1 MKLYYITLLLLFCS
15 IMTYAQ
21 GEIEV
26 TGTVRDINNKP
37 IPGVTVVVKD
47 RPGLGTMTTETGKYK
62 IKTGMYSTLIF
73 SYLGFERQEVQVA
86 GKTIVS
92 ILMKESE
99 ANVLTDVVVTGTGL
113 QKKVTVTGA
122 ITTVNVKDLR
132 IPTGNITNALAGN
145 VAGVIAMQ
153 KSGEPGNNRSDFWIR
168 GISTFGANTAALVL
182 VDGFERAFNEINVED
197 IESFSILKDASA
209 TAIYGSKGANG
220 VVLITTK
227 KGHAG
232 KINING
238 KSEFGYMTRT
248 RTPEFVDGPTYA
260 ALVNEAKI
268 TRNQEPLYS
277 DVELK
282 LFKNGLDPDLY
293 PNVNWQDVML
303 RDGANT
309 YRASVNLDGGGSTV
323 RYYVSGSYFN
333 EGGMYKSD
341 QSLKDYNTNANMTR
355 SNYRANVDM
364 DITKT
369 TLLKLGVSGFLEK
382 QNFPGLSSDIWKSL
396 VGQSP
401 VSTPILYS
409 NGLVPAFGTGDRTNP
424 WVMATQTGYREYWK
438 NKNEINVT
446 LEQKLDFLTKGLQT
460 IVRFAYD
467 TNNDNNIN
475 RLKWPEQ
482 YNVERRRDRDGNLI
496 MKRIS
501 PERLMFQESNAWG
514 ERINVLETDL
524 IYNKLINERHN
535 IGALIKYNQREQRET
550 SNVGADIIKG
560 IARRNM
566 GVSGRLMYGYRD
578 RYMAEFNFG
587 YTGSENFKIGHQF
600 GFFPAVSV
608 GWNISEES
616 FLKKN
621 AKWLDL
627 FKIRYS
633 YGEVGNDNFGANRFP
648 YLSEIKER
656 SGYNFGEPISPNY
669 YAGLYYSQ
677 VASDQLTWEVAKKHN
692 LGFDMNV
699 LGNLFS
705 FRLDVFK
712 DTREKIFKRRDHLPD
727 MIGVPSRPWANVGK
741 MESRG
746 FDGQFNFNK
755 RFNQVEFTLR
765 GNVTYSKNKVLEFDE
780 EANNL
785 PYRMTQGFRYE
796 QARGLIDMG
805 LFQSYEEIRNSP
817 KQMFGEYMP
826 GDVKYKDVNGDGIIN
841 DDDVVPI
848 GASLT
853 PSMIYGF
860 GFSVLWKG
868 FDINIHLQG
877 AGSSSY
883 FINGPS
889 VYPFANG
896 AWGNVLT
903 EIGNS
908 QNRWI
913 SKEISG
919 DPATENPNAKY
930 PRLSYGGSGNNY
942 RTSTYWLRDG
952 AYLRLKNVELGY
964 TLPSRLMSSI
974 HVNKARVYV
983 MGYNLAVWDSL
994 KIWDPELG
1002 SGDGM
1007 KYPISKTITLG
1018 LTVNF

>member
-15 IMTYAQ
+15 ISIYAQ
-21 GEIEV
+21 GDIEV
-26 TGTVRDINNKP
+26 TGTVRDLNNKP

-47 RPGLGTMTTETGKYK
+47 RPGLGTMTTEAGKYK
-62 IKTGMYSTLIF
+62 IKTGMYNTLIF
-73 SYLGFERQEVQVA
+73 SYLGFEKQEVQVA
-86 GKTIVS
+86 GKTVIS
-92 ILMKESE
+92 ILLKESE
-99 ANVLTDVVVTGTGL
+99 ANVLTDVVVTGTGI

-132 IPTGNITNALAGN
+132 TPTGNITNALAGN

-153 KSGEPGNNRSDFWIR
+153 GSGEPGNNRSEFWIR

-248 RTPEFVDGPTYA
+248 RTPEFVDGPAYA
-260 ALVNEAKI
+260 ALVNEAKV
-268 TRNQEPLYS
+268 TRNQEPMYS
-277 DVELK
+277 DIELM
-282 LFKNGLDPDLY
+282 LFKNGLDTDLY

-355 SNYRANVDM
+355 SNYRANIDM

-382 QNFPGLSSDIWKSL
+382 QNFPGITSGIWNSL

-446 LEQKLDFLTKGLQT
+446 LEQKLDFITKGLQA
-460 IVRFAYD
+460 IGRFAYD

-496 MKRIS
+496 MKRIT

-524 IYNKLINERHN
+524 IYNTVINERHN
-535 IGALIKYNQREQRET
+535 IGALVKYNQREQRET
-550 SNVGADIIKG
+550 SNVGGDIIKG

-587 YTGSENFKIGHQF
+587 YTGSENFKVGHQF

-608 GWNISEES
+608 GWNISEEA

-627 FKIRYS
+627 FKVRYS

-656 SGYNFGEPISPNY
+656 AGYNFGESISPNY

-712 DTREKIFKRRDHLPD
+712 DTREKIFKRRDHLSD
-727 MIGVPSRPWANVGK
+727 MVGVPSRPWANVGK

-746 FDGQFNFNK
+746 FDGQFNVNK
-755 RFNQVEFTLR
+755 RFNKVELTLR

-796 QARGLIDMG
+796 QARGLIDLG

-848 GASLT
+848 GASRV

-889 VYPFANG
+889 VYPFAEG

-903 EIGNS
+903 DLGNPK
-908 QNRWI
+908 NRWI

-964 TLPSRLMSSI
+964 TLPSRLTSSI
-974 HVNKARVYV
+974 HINKARVYV

-1007 KYPISKTITLG
+1007 KYPISKTMTLG

>member
-26 TGTVRDINNKP
+26 TGMVTDSHNKP

-47 RPGLGTMTTETGKYK
+47 RPGLGTMTNEAGVYK
-62 IKTGMYSTLIF
+62 IKTGTYSTLIF
-73 SYLGFERQEVQVA
+73 SYLGYEKQEIQVA
-86 GKTIVS
+86 GKTRISIV
-92 ILMKESE
+92 LKESE
-99 ANVLTDVVVTGTGL
+99 ASVLTDVVVTGTGL

-132 IPTGNITNALAGN
+132 TPTGNITNALAGN

-153 KSGEPGNNRSDFWIR
+153 GSGEPGNNRSEFWIR

-232 KINING
+232 KININA
-238 KSEFGYMTRT
+238 KTEYGYLTRT
-248 RTPEFVDGPTYA
+248 RTPEFVDGPAYA

-268 TRNQEPLYS
+268 TRNQEPLYT
-277 DVELK
+277 DIELM

-309 YRASVNLDGGGSTV
+309 YRAALNLDGGGSTV
-323 RYYVSGSYFN
+323 RYFVSGSYL
-333 EGGMYKSD
+333 EEEGMYKSD
-341 QSLKDYNTNANMTR
+341 KSLKDYNTNANMSR

-369 TLLKLGVSGFLEK
+369 TLLKLGVSGYLEK
-382 QNFPGLSSDIWKSL
+382 QNFPGLTSGIWNSL

-401 VSTPILYS
+401 VSTPVLYS
-409 NGLVPAFGTGDRTNP
+409 NGLVPSYGTADRTNP
-424 WVMATQTGYREYWK
+424 WVLATQTGYREYWK

-446 LEQKLDFLTKGLQT
+446 LEQKLDFITKGLQA
-460 IVRFAYD
+460 IGRFAYD

-475 RLKWPEQ
+475 RVKWPEQ

-496 MKRIS
+496 MKRLA
-501 PERLMFQESNAWG
+501 PERLMYQESNAWG
-514 ERINVLETDL
+514 ERINMFETDL
-524 IYNKLINERHN
+524 IYNTTINERHN

-550 SNVGADIIKG
+550 SNVGTDIIKG

-566 GVSGRLMYGYRD
+566 GVSGRVMYGYRD
-578 RYMAEFNFG
+578 RYLAEFNFG

-608 GWNISEES
+608 GWNISEEA

-621 AKWLDL
+621 LKWLDL
-627 FKIRYS
+627 FKVRYS
-633 YGEVGNDNFGANRFP
+633 YGEVGNDNFGNIRFP
-648 YLSEIKER
+648 YLSDIRER
-656 SGYNFGEPISPNY
+656 PGYNFGESISPNY
-669 YAGLYYSQ
+669 YPGLYYAQ

-692 LGFDMNV
+692 LGFDLNM

-705 FRLDVFK
+705 FRIDVFK
-712 DTREKIFKRRDHLPD
+712 DTREKIFKQRQHLPD
-727 MIGVPSRPWANVGK
+727 MVGVSSDPWANVGK
-741 MESRG
+741 MESQG
-746 FDGQFNFNK
+746 FDGQFNINK
-755 RFNQVEFTLR
+755 RVNKVDFTFR

-785 PYRMTQGFRYE
+785 PYRMTQGFRYG
-796 QARGLIDMG
+796 QARGLIDLG

-848 GASLT
+848 GASRI
-853 PSMIYGF
+853 PSLIYGF
-860 GFSVLWKG
+860 GFSVMWNG
-868 FDINIHLQG
+868 FDMNVHLQG

-883 FINGPS
+883 FINGSS
-889 VYPFANG
+889 VFPFVDG
-896 AWGNVLT
+896 SWGNVLR
-903 EIGNS
+903 EIGNPK
-908 QNRWI
+908 NRWI
-913 SKEISG
+913 SQEISG

-930 PRLSYGGSGNNY
+930 PRLSYGGNGNNY
-942 RTSTYWLRDG
+942 RASSYWLRDG

-964 TLPSRLMSSI
+964 TLPSRLLSAI
-974 HVNKARVYV
+974 HMNKARVYV

-1002 SGDGM
+1002 SGSGM
-1007 KYPISKTITLG
+1007 NYPISKTITLG
-1018 LTVNF
+1018 LTMNF

>member
-15 IMTYAQ
+15 ISTYAQ
-21 GEIEV
+21 GDIEV

-73 SYLGFERQEVQVA
+73 SYLGFEKQEVQVA
-86 GKTIVS
+86 GKTNIS
-92 ILMKESE
+92 ILLKESE
-99 ANVLTDVVVTGTGL
+99 ANVLTDVVVTGTGI

-132 IPTGNITNALAGN
+132 TPTGNITNALAGN

-153 KSGEPGNNRSDFWIR
+153 GSGEPGNNRSEFWIR

-248 RTPEFVDGPTYA
+248 RTPEFVDGPAYA
-260 ALVNEAKI
+260 ALVNEAKV
-268 TRNQEPLYS
+268 TRNQEPMYS
-277 DVELK
+277 DIELM

-355 SNYRANVDM
+355 SNYRANIDM

-382 QNFPGLSSDIWKSL
+382 QNFPGLTSDIWKSL

-401 VSTPILYS
+401 ISTPILYS
-409 NGLVPAFGTGDRTNP
+409 NGLVPAYGTGDRTNP

-446 LEQKLDFLTKGLQT
+446 LEQKLDFITKGLQA
-460 IVRFAYD
+460 IGRFAYD

-524 IYNKLINERHN
+524 IYNTVINERHN

-550 SNVGADIIKG
+550 SNVGGDIIKG

-587 YTGSENFKIGHQF
+587 YTGSENFKAGHQF

-608 GWNISEES
+608 GWNISEEA
-616 FLKKN
+616 FLKNK

-627 FKIRYS
+627 FKVRYS
-633 YGEVGNDNFGANRFP
+633 YGEVGNDNFGNNRFP

-656 SGYNFGEPISPNY
+656 PGYNFGESISPNY

-699 LGNLFS
+699 LRNLFS

-712 DTREKIFKRRDHLPD
+712 DTREKIFKRREHLSD
-727 MIGVPSRPWANVGK
+727 MVGVPSRPWANVGK

-746 FDGQFNFNK
+746 FDGQFNFFKRINK
-755 RFNQVEFTLR
+755 VDFTLR

-785 PYRMTQGFRYE
+785 PYRMVQGFRYE
-796 QARGLIDMG
+796 QARGLVDLG

-848 GASLT
+848 GASRV

-860 GFSVLWKG
+860 GFSVVWKG

-889 VYPFANG
+889 VYPFAEG
-896 AWGNVLT
+896 GWGNVLT
-903 EIGNS
+903 DLGDPK
-908 QNRWI
+908 NRWI

-964 TLPSRLMSSI
+964 TLPSKLMSSI

-1007 KYPISKTITLG
+1007 RYPISKTITLG
-1018 LTVNF
+1018 LNVNF

>member
-1 MKLYYITLLLLFCS
+1 MKLYYITLLLLFCGL
-15 IMTYAQ
+15 MTYAQ

-26 TGTVRDINNKP
+26 TGMVTDVHNKP

-47 RPGLGTMTTETGKYK
+47 RPGLGTMTSEAGLYK
-62 IKTGMYSTLIF
+62 IKTGTYSTLIF
-73 SYLGFERQEVQVA
+73 SYLGYEKQEVQVA
-86 GKTIVS
+86 GKTRISIV
-92 ILMKESE
+92 LKESE
-99 ANVLTDVVVTGTGL
+99 ASVLTDVVVTGTGL

-132 IPTGNITNALAGN
+132 TPTGNITNALAGN

-153 KSGEPGNNRSDFWIR
+153 GSGEPGNNRSEFWIR

-232 KINING
+232 KININA
-238 KSEFGYMTRT
+238 KTEYGYLSRT
-248 RTPEFVDGPTYA
+248 RTPEFVDGPAYA

-268 TRNQEPLYS
+268 TRNQEPLYT
-277 DVELK
+277 DIELM

-293 PNVNWQDVML
+293 PNVDWQDVML

-309 YRASVNLDGGGSTV
+309 YRTSLNLDGGGSTV
-323 RYYVSGSYFN
+323 RYYVSGSYL
-333 EGGMYKSD
+333 EEEGMYKSD
-341 QSLKDYNTNANMTR
+341 KSLKDYNTNANMSR
-355 SNYRANVDM
+355 SNYRANIDM

-369 TLLKLGVSGFLEK
+369 TLLKLGVSGYLEK
-382 QNFPGLSSDIWKSL
+382 QNFPGLTSGIWNSL

-401 VSTPILYS
+401 VSTPVLYS
-409 NGLVPAFGTGDRTNP
+409 NGLVPSYGTADRTNP
-424 WVMATQTGYREYWK
+424 WVLATQTGYREYWK

-446 LEQKLDFLTKGLQT
+446 LEQKLDFITKGLQA
-460 IVRFAYD
+460 IGRFAYD

-475 RLKWPEQ
+475 RVKWPEQ

-496 MKRIS
+496 MKRMS

-524 IYNKLINERHN
+524 IYNTTINERHN
-535 IGALIKYNQREQRET
+535 IGALVKYYQREQRET
-550 SNVGADIIKG
+550 SNVGGDIIKG

-566 GVSGRLMYGYRD
+566 GVSGRVMYGYRD
-578 RYMAEFNFG
+578 RYLAEFNFG

-608 GWNISEES
+608 GWNISEEA

-621 AKWLDL
+621 TKWLDL
-627 FKIRYS
+627 LKVRYS
-633 YGEVGNDNFGANRFP
+633 YGEVGNDNFGNIRFP

-656 SGYNFGEPISPNY
+656 PGYNFGENISPNY
-669 YAGLYYSQ
+669 YPGLYYAQ

-692 LGFDMNV
+692 LGVDLNV

-712 DTREKIFKRRDHLPD
+712 DTREKIFKQREHLPD
-727 MIGVPSRPWANVGK
+727 MVGVPSRPWANVGK

-746 FDGQFNFNK
+746 FDGQFNVHK
-755 RFNQVEFTLR
+755 RINTVDFTLR

-785 PYRMTQGFRYE
+785 PYRMTQGFRYD
-796 QARGLIDMG
+796 QARGLIDLG

-848 GASLT
+848 GASRV

-860 GFSVLWKG
+860 GFSVMWKN
-868 FDINIHLQG
+868 FDVNIHLQG

-883 FINGPS
+883 FINGAS
-889 VYPFANG
+889 VYPFVNG
-896 AWGNVLT
+896 SWGNVLT
-903 EIGNS
+903 EIGDPK
-908 QNRWI
+908 NRWI
-913 SKEISG
+913 SQEISG

-930 PRLSYGGSGNNY
+930 PRMSYGGNGNNY

-952 AYLRLKNVELGY
+952 AYLRLKNVEVGY
-964 TLPSRLMSSI
+964 TLPSRMTSALHI
-974 HVNKARVYV
+974 NKARFYL

-1007 KYPISKTITLG
+1007 KYPISKTLTLG
-1018 LTVNF
+1018 LTLNF

>member
-15 IMTYAQ
+15 TMTYAQ

-73 SYLGFERQEVQVA
+73 SYLGFEKQEVQVA

-99 ANVLTDVVVTGTGL
+99 ANVLTDVVVTGTGI
-113 QKKVTVTGA
+113 QKKITVTGA

-132 IPTGNITNALAGN
+132 TPTGNITNALAGN

-153 KSGEPGNNRSDFWIR
+153 GSGEPGNNKSEFWIR

-238 KSEFGYMTRT
+238 KSEFGYLTRT

-260 ALVNEAKI
+260 ALANEAKI
-268 TRNQEPLYS
+268 TRNQEPLYT
-277 DVELK
+277 DIELM

-309 YRASVNLDGGGSTV
+309 YRASVTLDGGGSTA
-323 RYYVSGSYFN
+323 RYYVSGSHFN

-382 QNFPGLSSDIWKSL
+382 QNFPGLNSDIWKSL
-396 VGQSP
+396 IGQSP

-409 NGLVPAFGTGDRTNP
+409 NGLVPAFGTGERTNP
-424 WVMATQTGYREYWK
+424 WVLATQTGYREYWK

-460 IVRFAYD
+460 FVRFAYD
-467 TNNDNNIN
+467 TNNENNIN

-496 MKRIS
+496 MRRVS
-501 PERLMFQESNAWG
+501 AERLMFQQSEASG

-524 IYNKLINERHN
+524 VYNTVINERHN

-550 SNVGADIIKG
+550 SNVGEDIIRG

-566 GVSGRLMYGYRD
+566 GVSGRLVYGYRD

-587 YTGSENFKIGHQF
+587 YTGSENFKAGHQF
-600 GFFPAVSV
+600 GFFPAISA
-608 GWNISEES
+608 GWNISEEA

-621 AKWLDL
+621 VKWLDL
-627 FKIRYS
+627 FKVRYS
-633 YGEVGNDNFGANRFP
+633 YGEVGNDNFGKNRFP

-656 SGYNFGEPISPNY
+656 PGYNFGEPISPNIY
-669 YAGLYYSQ
+669 NGLYYSQ

-692 LGFDMNV
+692 LGIDMNV

-727 MIGVPSRPWANVGK
+727 MVGVPSRPWANVGK

-755 RFNQVEFTLR
+755 RVNQVEFTLR

-796 QARGLIDMG
+796 QARGLIDLG

-841 DDDVVPI
+841 DDDIVPI
-848 GASLT
+848 GASRV
-853 PSMIYGF
+853 PSVIYGF

-889 VYPFANG
+889 VYPFVNG
-896 AWGNVLT
+896 GWGNVLT

-919 DPATENPNAKY
+919 DPATENPNARY

-974 HVNKARVYV
+974 HVNRARVYV

-1007 KYPISKTITLG
+1007 RYPIAKSITLG

>member
-1 MKLYYITLLLLFCS
+1 MKLYYITLLLLFCGIGS
-15 IMTYAQ
+15 YAQ
-21 GEIEV
+21 GDIEV
-26 TGTVRDINNKP
+26 TGTVRDLNNKP

-73 SYLGFERQEVQVA
+73 SYLGFEKQEVQVA
-86 GKTIVS
+86 GKTVIS
-92 ILMKESE
+92 ILLKESE
-99 ANVLTDVVVTGTGL
+99 ANVLTDVVVTGTGI

-132 IPTGNITNALAGN
+132 TPTGNITNALAGN

-153 KSGEPGNNRSDFWIR
+153 GSGEPGNNRSEFWIR

-260 ALVNEAKI
+260 ALVNEAKT
-268 TRNQEPLYS
+268 TRNQEPMYS
-277 DVELK
+277 DIELK
-282 LFKNGLDPDLY
+282 LFKSGLDPDLY

-309 YRASVNLDGGGSTV
+309 YRAAVNLDGGGSTV

-355 SNYRANVDM
+355 SNYRANIDM

-382 QNFPGLSSDIWKSL
+382 QNFPGLTADIWKSL
-396 VGQSP
+396 IGQSP
-401 VSTPILYS
+401 ISTPILYS
-409 NGLVPAFGTGDRTNP
+409 NGLVPAYGTGDRTNP
-424 WVMATQTGYREYWK
+424 WVMATQTGYREFWK

-446 LEQKLDFLTKGLQT
+446 LEQKLDFITKGLQA
-460 IVRFAYD
+460 IGRFAYD

-496 MKRIS
+496 MKRIT

-524 IYNKLINERHN
+524 IYNTVINERHN

-550 SNVGADIIKG
+550 SNVGGDIIKG

-587 YTGSENFKIGHQF
+587 YTGSENFKAGHQF

-608 GWNISEES
+608 GWNISEEA

-627 FKIRYS
+627 FKVRYS
-633 YGEVGNDNFGANRFP
+633 YGEVGNDNFGPIRFP

-656 SGYNFGEPISPNY
+656 GGYNFGESISPNY
-669 YAGLYYSQ
+669 YAGLYYAQ

-692 LGFDMNV
+692 LGVDMNV

-712 DTREKIFKRRDHLPD
+712 DTREKIFKRRDHLSE
-727 MIGVPSRPWANVGK
+727 MVGVPSRPWANVGK

-746 FDGQFNFNK
+746 FDGQFNFFKRMNK
-755 RFNQVEFTLR
+755 VDFTLR
-765 GNVTYSKNKVLEFDE
+765 GTVTYSKNKVLEFDE

-796 QARGLIDMG
+796 QARGLIDLG

-848 GASLT
+848 GASRV

-860 GFSVLWKG
+860 GFSVVWKG
-868 FDINIHLQG
+868 FDINVHLQG

-889 VYPFANG
+889 VYPFADG

-903 EIGNS
+903 DLGDPK
-908 QNRWI
+908 NRWI

-919 DPATENPNAKY
+919 NPATENPNAKY

-964 TLPSRLMSSI
+964 TLPSKLMSSI

-1018 LTVNF
+1018 LNVNF

>member
-1 MKLYYITLLLLFCS
+1 MKLYYITLLLLFCR

-26 TGTVRDINNKP
+26 TGMVTDSHNKP

-47 RPGLGTMTTETGKYK
+47 RPGLGTMTNEAGVYK
-62 IKTGMYSTLIF
+62 IKTGTYSTLIF
-73 SYLGFERQEVQVA
+73 SYLGYEKQEIQVA
-86 GKTIVS
+86 GKTRISIV
-92 ILMKESE
+92 LKESE
-99 ANVLTDVVVTGTGL
+99 ASVLTDVVVTGTGL

-132 IPTGNITNALAGN
+132 TPTGNITNALAGN

-153 KSGEPGNNRSDFWIR
+153 GSGEPGNNRSEFWIR

-232 KINING
+232 KININA
-238 KSEFGYMTRT
+238 KTEYGYLTRT
-248 RTPEFVDGPTYA
+248 RTPEFVDGPAYA
-260 ALVNEAKI
+260 SLVNEAKI
-268 TRNQEPLYS
+268 TRNQEPLYT
-277 DVELK
+277 DIELM

-309 YRASVNLDGGGSTV
+309 YRAALNLDGGGSTV
-323 RYYVSGSYFN
+323 RYFVSGSYL
-333 EGGMYKSD
+333 EEEGMYKSD
-341 QSLKDYNTNANMTR
+341 KSLKDYNTNANMSR

-369 TLLKLGVSGFLEK
+369 TLLKLGVSGYLEK
-382 QNFPGLSSDIWKSL
+382 QNFPGLTSGIWNSL

-401 VSTPILYS
+401 VSTPVLYS
-409 NGLVPAFGTGDRTNP
+409 NGLVPSYGTADRTNP
-424 WVMATQTGYREYWK
+424 WVLATQTGYREYWK

-446 LEQKLDFLTKGLQT
+446 LEQKLDFITKGLQA
-460 IVRFAYD
+460 IGRFAYD

-475 RLKWPEQ
+475 RVKWPEQ

-496 MKRIS
+496 MKRLS
-501 PERLMFQESNAWG
+501 PERLMYQESNAWG
-514 ERINVLETDL
+514 ERINMFETDL
-524 IYNKLINERHN
+524 IYNTTINERHN

-550 SNVGADIIKG
+550 SNVGGDIIKG

-566 GVSGRLMYGYRD
+566 GVSGRVMYGYRD
-578 RYMAEFNFG
+578 RYLAEFNFG

-608 GWNISEES
+608 GWNISEEA

-621 AKWLDL
+621 LKWLDL
-627 FKIRYS
+627 FKVRYS
-633 YGEVGNDNFGANRFP
+633 YGEVGNDNFGNIRFP
-648 YLSEIKER
+648 YLSDIRER
-656 SGYNFGEPISPNY
+656 PGYNFGESISPNY
-669 YAGLYYSQ
+669 YPGLYYAQ

-692 LGFDMNV
+692 LGFDLNM

-705 FRLDVFK
+705 FRIDVFK
-712 DTREKIFKRRDHLPD
+712 DTREKIFKQRQHLPD
-727 MIGVPSRPWANVGK
+727 MVGVSSDPWANVGK
-741 MESRG
+741 MESQG
-746 FDGQFNFNK
+746 FDGQFNINK
-755 RFNQVEFTLR
+755 RVNKVDFTFR

-785 PYRMTQGFRYE
+785 PYRMTQGFRYG
-796 QARGLIDMG
+796 QARGLIDLG

-848 GASLT
+848 GASRI
-853 PSMIYGF
+853 PSLIYGF
-860 GFSVLWKG
+860 GFSVMWNG
-868 FDINIHLQG
+868 FDVNVHLQG

-883 FINGPS
+883 FINGAS
-889 VYPFANG
+889 VFPFVDG
-896 AWGNVLT
+896 SWGNVLT
-903 EIGNS
+903 EIGNPK
-908 QNRWI
+908 NRWI
-913 SKEISG
+913 SQEISG

-930 PRLSYGGSGNNY
+930 PRLSYGGNGNNY
-942 RTSTYWLRDG
+942 RASSYWLRDG

-964 TLPSRLMSSI
+964 TLPSRFLSAI
-974 HVNKARVYV
+974 HMNKTRVYV

-1002 SGDGM
+1002 SGSGM
-1007 KYPISKTITLG
+1007 NYPISKTITLG
-1018 LTVNF
+1018 LTMNF

>member
-1 MKLYYITLLLLFCS
+1 MCS
-15 IMTYAQ
+15 TSVGGSVIDQ
-21 GEIEV
+21 GDIEV
-26 TGTVRDINNKP
+26 TGTVRDLNNKP

-47 RPGLGTMTTETGKYK
+47 RPGLGTMTTEAGKYK

-73 SYLGFERQEVQVA
+73 SYLGFEKQEVQVA
-86 GKTIVS
+86 GKTVIS
-92 ILMKESE
+92 ILLKESE
-99 ANVLTDVVVTGTGL
+99 ANVLTDVVVTGTGI

-132 IPTGNITNALAGN
+132 TPTGNITNALAGN

-153 KSGEPGNNRSDFWIR
+153 GSGEPGNNRSEFWIR

-248 RTPEFVDGPTYA
+248 RTPEFVDGPAYA
-260 ALVNEAKI
+260 ALVNEAKV
-268 TRNQEPLYS
+268 TRNQEPMYS
-277 DVELK
+277 EIELM

-323 RYYVSGSYFN
+323 RYYVSGSYFD

-355 SNYRANVDM
+355 SNYRANIDM

-382 QNFPGLSSDIWKSL
+382 QNFPGLTSDIWKSL

-401 VSTPILYS
+401 ISTPILYT
-409 NGLVPAFGTGDRTNP
+409 NGLVPAYGTGDRTNP
-424 WVMATQTGYREYWK
+424 WVMATQTGYKEYWK

-446 LEQKLDFLTKGLQT
+446 LEQQLHFITKGLYA
-460 IVRFAYD
+460 IGRFAYD

-496 MKRIS
+496 MKRIT

-524 IYNKLINERHN
+524 IYNTVINERHN

-550 SNVGADIIKG
+550 SNVGGDIIKG

-587 YTGSENFKIGHQF
+587 YTGSENFKAGHQF

-608 GWNISEES
+608 GWNISEEA
-616 FLKKN
+616 FLKNN

-627 FKIRYS
+627 FKVRYS
-633 YGEVGNDNFGANRFP
+633 YGEVGNDNFGNNRFP

-656 SGYNFGEPISPNY
+656 PGYNFGESISPNY

-699 LGNLFS
+699 LRNLFS

-712 DTREKIFKRRDHLPD
+712 DTREKIFKRRDHLSA
-727 MIGVPSRPWANVGK
+727 MVGVPSRPWANVGK

-746 FDGQFNFNK
+746 FDGQFNLNK
-755 RFNQVEFTLR
+755 RFNKVEFTLR

-796 QARGLIDMG
+796 QARGLIDLG
-805 LFQSYEEIRNSP
+805 LFRSYEEIRNSP

-848 GASLT
+848 GASRV

-889 VYPFANG
+889 VYPFAEG
-896 AWGNVLT
+896 GWGNVLT
-903 EIGNS
+903 DLGNAK
-908 QNRWI
+908 NRWI

-930 PRLSYGGSGNNY
+930 PRLSYGGSANNY

-1018 LTVNF
+1018 LNVNF

>member
-15 IMTYAQ
+15 LMTYAQ

-26 TGTVRDINNKP
+26 TGMVTDVHKKP

-47 RPGLGTMTTETGKYK
+47 RAGLGTMTNEAGLYK
-62 IKTGMYSTLIF
+62 IKTGTYSTLIF
-73 SYLGFERQEVQVA
+73 SYLGYEKQEVQVA
-86 GKTIVS
+86 GKTKISIV
-92 ILMKESE
+92 LKESE
-99 ANVLTDVVVTGTGL
+99 ASVLTDVVVTGTGL

-132 IPTGNITNALAGN
+132 TPTGNITNALAGN

-153 KSGEPGNNRSDFWIR
+153 GSGEPGNNRSEFWIR
-168 GISTFGANTAALVL
+168 GISTFGANTSALVL

-232 KINING
+232 KININA
-238 KSEFGYMTRT
+238 KTEYGYLTRT
-248 RTPEFVDGPTYA
+248 RTPEFVDGPAYA

-268 TRNQEPLYS
+268 TRNQEPLYT
-277 DVELK
+277 DIELM

-293 PNVNWQDVML
+293 PNVNWQDIML

-309 YRASVNLDGGGSTV
+309 YRAALNLDGGGSTV
-323 RYYVSGSYFN
+323 RYFVSGSYL
-333 EGGMYKSD
+333 EEEGMYKSD
-341 QSLKDYNTNANMTR
+341 KSLKDYNTNANMSR

-369 TLLKLGVSGFLEK
+369 TLLKLGVSGYLEK
-382 QNFPGLSSDIWKSL
+382 QNFPGLTSGIWNSL

-401 VSTPILYS
+401 VSTPVLYS
-409 NGLVPAFGTGDRTNP
+409 NGLVPSYGTADRTNP
-424 WVMATQTGYREYWK
+424 WVLATQTGYREYWK

-446 LEQKLDFLTKGLQT
+446 LEQKLDFITKGLQA
-460 IVRFAYD
+460 IGRFAYD

-475 RLKWPEQ
+475 RIKWPEQ

-496 MKRIS
+496 MKRLA
-501 PERLMFQESNAWG
+501 PERLMYQESNAWG
-514 ERINVLETDL
+514 ERINMFETDL
-524 IYNKLINERHN
+524 IYNTVINERHN

-550 SNVGADIIKG
+550 SNVGGDIIKG

-566 GVSGRLMYGYRD
+566 GVSGRVMYGYRD
-578 RYMAEFNFG
+578 RYLAEFNFG

-608 GWNISEES
+608 GWNISEEA

-627 FKIRYS
+627 FKVRYS
-633 YGEVGNDNFGANRFP
+633 YGEVGNDNFGNIRFP
-648 YLSEIKER
+648 YLSDIKER
-656 SGYNFGEPISPNY
+656 PGYNFGESISPNY
-669 YAGLYYSQ
+669 YPGLYYAQ

-692 LGFDMNV
+692 LGVDLNV

-705 FRLDVFK
+705 FRIDVFK
-712 DTREKIFKRRDHLPD
+712 DTREKIFKQREHLPD
-727 MIGVPSRPWANVGK
+727 MVGVPSNPWANVGK
-741 MESRG
+741 MESQG
-746 FDGQFNFNK
+746 FDGQFNINK
-755 RFNQVEFTLR
+755 RINKVDFTFR

-785 PYRMTQGFRYE
+785 PYRMTQGFRYG
-796 QARGLIDMG
+796 QARGLIDLG

-848 GASLT
+848 GASRI
-853 PSMIYGF
+853 PSLIYGF
-860 GFSVLWKG
+860 GFSVMWKG
-868 FDINIHLQG
+868 FDVNVHLQG

-883 FINGPS
+883 FINGAS
-889 VYPFANG
+889 VYPFVDG
-896 AWGNVLT
+896 SWGNVLT
-903 EIGNS
+903 EVGNPL
-908 QNRWI
+908 NRWI

-930 PRLSYGGSGNNY
+930 PRLSYGGNGNNY
-942 RTSTYWLRDG
+942 RGSTYWLRDG

-964 TLPSRLMSSI
+964 TLPSRLLSAI
-974 HVNKARVYV
+974 HMNKARVYL

-1002 SGDGM
+1002 SGSGM
-1007 KYPISKTITLG
+1007 NYPISKTITLG
-1018 LTVNF
+1018 LTMNF

>member
-15 IMTYAQ
+15 ISIYAQ
-21 GEIEV
+21 GDIEV
-26 TGTVRDINNKP
+26 TGTVRDLNNKP

-47 RPGLGTMTTETGKYK
+47 RPGLGTMTTEAGKYK

-73 SYLGFERQEVQVA
+73 SYLGFEKQEVQVA
-86 GKTIVS
+86 GKTVIS
-92 ILMKESE
+92 ILLKESE
-99 ANVLTDVVVTGTGL
+99 ANVLTDVVVTGTGI

-132 IPTGNITNALAGN
+132 TPTGNITNALAGN

-153 KSGEPGNNRSDFWIR
+153 GSGEPGNNRSEFWIR

-248 RTPEFVDGPTYA
+248 RTPEFVDGPAYA
-260 ALVNEAKI
+260 ALVNEAKV
-268 TRNQEPLYS
+268 TRNQEPMYS
-277 DVELK
+277 DIELM

-355 SNYRANVDM
+355 SNYRANIDM

-382 QNFPGLSSDIWKSL
+382 QNFPGITSGIWNSL

-446 LEQKLDFLTKGLQT
+446 LEQKLDFITKGLQA
-460 IVRFAYD
+460 IGRFAYD

-496 MKRIS
+496 MKRIT

-524 IYNKLINERHN
+524 IYNTVINERHN
-535 IGALIKYNQREQRET
+535 IGALVKYNQREQRET
-550 SNVGADIIKG
+550 SNVGGDIIKG

-587 YTGSENFKIGHQF
+587 YTGSENFKVGHQF

-608 GWNISEES
+608 GWNISEEA

-627 FKIRYS
+627 FKVRYS

-656 SGYNFGEPISPNY
+656 AGYNFGESISPNY

-712 DTREKIFKRRDHLPD
+712 DTREKIFKRRDHLSD
-727 MIGVPSRPWANVGK
+727 MVGVPSRPWANVGK

-746 FDGQFNFNK
+746 FDGQFNVNK
-755 RFNQVEFTLR
+755 RFNKVELTLR

-796 QARGLIDMG
+796 QARGLIDLG

-848 GASLT
+848 GASRV

-889 VYPFANG
+889 VYPFAEG

-903 EIGNS
+903 DLGNPK
-908 QNRWI
+908 NRWI

-964 TLPSRLMSSI
+964 TLPSRLTSSI
-974 HVNKARVYV
+974 HINKARVYV

-1007 KYPISKTITLG
+1007 KYPISKTMTLG

>member
-15 IMTYAQ
+15 ISTYAQ
-21 GEIEV
+21 GDIEV

-73 SYLGFERQEVQVA
+73 SYLGFEKQEVQVA
-86 GKTIVS
+86 GKTSVS
-92 ILMKESE
+92 ILLKESE
-99 ANVLTDVVVTGTGL
+99 ANVLTDVVVTGTGI

-132 IPTGNITNALAGN
+132 TPTGNITNALAGN

-153 KSGEPGNNRSDFWIR
+153 GSGEPGNNRSEFWIR

-248 RTPEFVDGPTYA
+248 RTPEFVDGPAYA
-260 ALVNEAKI
+260 ALVNEAKV
-268 TRNQEPLYS
+268 TRNQEPMYS
-277 DVELK
+277 DIELM

-355 SNYRANVDM
+355 SNYRANIDM

-382 QNFPGLSSDIWKSL
+382 QNFPGLTSDIWKSL

-401 VSTPILYS
+401 ISTPILYS
-409 NGLVPAFGTGDRTNP
+409 NGLVPAYGTGDRTNP

-446 LEQKLDFLTKGLQT
+446 LEQKLDFITKGLQA
-460 IVRFAYD
+460 IGRFAYD

-524 IYNKLINERHN
+524 IYNTVINERHN

-550 SNVGADIIKG
+550 SNVGGDIIKG

-587 YTGSENFKIGHQF
+587 YTGSENFKAGHQF

-608 GWNISEES
+608 GWNISEEA
-616 FLKKN
+616 FLKNK

-627 FKIRYS
+627 FKVRYS
-633 YGEVGNDNFGANRFP
+633 YGEVGNDNFGNNRFP

-656 SGYNFGEPISPNY
+656 PGYNFGESISPNY

-712 DTREKIFKRRDHLPD
+712 DTREKIFKRREHLSD
-727 MIGVPSRPWANVGK
+727 MVGVPSRPWANVGK

-746 FDGQFNFNK
+746 FDGQFNFFKRINK
-755 RFNQVEFTLR
+755 VDFTLR

-785 PYRMTQGFRYE
+785 PYRMVQGFRYE
-796 QARGLIDMG
+796 QARGLVDLG

-848 GASLT
+848 GASRV

-860 GFSVLWKG
+860 GFSVVWKG

-889 VYPFANG
+889 VYPFAEG
-896 AWGNVLT
+896 GWGNVLT
-903 EIGNS
+903 DLGDPK
-908 QNRWI
+908 NRWI

-964 TLPSRLMSSI
+964 TLPSKLMSSI

-1007 KYPISKTITLG
+1007 RYPISKTITLG
-1018 LTVNF
+1018 LNVNF

>member
-1 MKLYYITLLLLFCS
+1 MKLSYITLLLLFCS
-15 IMTYAQ
+15 ICAYAQ
-21 GEIEV
+21 GDIEV
-26 TGTVRDINNKP
+26 TGTVRDLNNKP

-47 RPGLGTMTTETGKYK
+47 RPGLGTMTTEAGKYK

-73 SYLGFERQEVQVA
+73 SYLGFEKQEVQVA
-86 GKTIVS
+86 GKTVIS
-92 ILMKESE
+92 ILLKESE
-99 ANVLTDVVVTGTGL
+99 ANVLTDVVVTGTGI

-132 IPTGNITNALAGN
+132 TPTGNITNALAGN

-153 KSGEPGNNRSDFWIR
+153 GSGEPGNNRSEFWIR

-248 RTPEFVDGPTYA
+248 RTPEFVDGPAYA
-260 ALVNEAKI
+260 ALVNEAKV
-268 TRNQEPLYS
+268 TRNQEPMYS
-277 DVELK
+277 EIELM

-323 RYYVSGSYFN
+323 RYYVSGSYFD

-355 SNYRANVDM
+355 SNYRANIDM

-382 QNFPGLSSDIWKSL
+382 QNFPGLTSDIWKSL

-401 VSTPILYS
+401 ISTPILYT
-409 NGLVPAFGTGDRTNP
+409 NGLVPAYGTGDRTNP
-424 WVMATQTGYREYWK
+424 WVMATQTGYKEYWK

-446 LEQKLDFLTKGLQT
+446 LEQQLHFITKGLYA
-460 IVRFAYD
+460 IGRFAYD

-496 MKRIS
+496 MKRIT

-524 IYNKLINERHN
+524 IYNTVINERHN

-550 SNVGADIIKG
+550 SNVGGDIIKG

-587 YTGSENFKIGHQF
+587 YTGSENFKAGHQF

-608 GWNISEES
+608 GWNISEEA
-616 FLKKN
+616 FLKNN

-627 FKIRYS
+627 FKVRYS
-633 YGEVGNDNFGANRFP
+633 YGEVGNDNFGNNRFP

-656 SGYNFGEPISPNY
+656 PGYNFGESISPNY

-699 LGNLFS
+699 LRNLFS

-712 DTREKIFKRRDHLPD
+712 DTREKIFKRRDHLSA
-727 MIGVPSRPWANVGK
+727 MVGVPSRPWANVGK

-746 FDGQFNFNK
+746 FDGQFNLNK
-755 RFNQVEFTLR
+755 RFNKVEFTLR

-796 QARGLIDMG
+796 QARGLIDLG
-805 LFQSYEEIRNSP
+805 LFRSYEEIRNSP

-848 GASLT
+848 GASRV

-889 VYPFANG
+889 VYPFAEG
-896 AWGNVLT
+896 GWGNVLT
-903 EIGNS
+903 DLGNAK
-908 QNRWI
+908 NRWI

-930 PRLSYGGSGNNY
+930 PRLSYGGSANNY

-1018 LTVNF
+1018 LNVNF

>member
-1 MKLYYITLLLLFCS
+1 MKLYYITLLLLFCGL
-15 IMTYAQ
+15 MTYAQ

-26 TGTVRDINNKP
+26 TGMVTDVHKKP

-47 RPGLGTMTTETGKYK
+47 RAGLGTMTNEAGLYK
-62 IKTGMYSTLIF
+62 IKTGTYSTLIF
-73 SYLGFERQEVQVA
+73 SYLGYEKQEVQVA
-86 GKTIVS
+86 GKTKISIV
-92 ILMKESE
+92 LKESE
-99 ANVLTDVVVTGTGL
+99 ASVLTDVVVTGTGL

-132 IPTGNITNALAGN
+132 TPTGNITNALAGN

-153 KSGEPGNNRSDFWIR
+153 GSGEPGNNRSEFWIR
-168 GISTFGANTAALVL
+168 GISTFGANTSALVL

-232 KINING
+232 KININA
-238 KSEFGYMTRT
+238 KTEYGYLTRT
-248 RTPEFVDGPTYA
+248 RTPEFVDGPAYA

-268 TRNQEPLYS
+268 TRNQEPLYT
-277 DVELK
+277 DIELM

-309 YRASVNLDGGGSTV
+309 YRAALNLDGGGSTV
-323 RYYVSGSYFN
+323 RYFVSGSYL
-333 EGGMYKSD
+333 EEEGMYKSD
-341 QSLKDYNTNANMTR
+341 QSLKDYNTNANMSR

-369 TLLKLGVSGFLEK
+369 TLLKLGVSGYLEK
-382 QNFPGLSSDIWKSL
+382 QNFPGLTSGIWNSL

-401 VSTPILYS
+401 VSTPVMYS
-409 NGLVPAFGTGDRTNP
+409 NGLVPSYGTADRTNP

-446 LEQKLDFLTKGLQT
+446 LEQKLDFITKGLQA
-460 IVRFAYD
+460 IGRFAYD

-475 RLKWPEQ
+475 RIKWPEQ
-482 YNVERRRDRDGNLI
+482 YSVERRRDRDGHLI
-496 MKRIS
+496 MKRLA
-501 PERLMFQESNAWG
+501 PERLMYQESNAWG
-514 ERINVLETDL
+514 ERINMFETDL
-524 IYNKLINERHN
+524 IYNTVINERHN

-550 SNVGADIIKG
+550 SNVGGDIIKG

-566 GVSGRLMYGYRD
+566 GVSGRVMYGYRD
-578 RYMAEFNFG
+578 RYLAEFNFG

-608 GWNISEES
+608 GWNISEEA

-627 FKIRYS
+627 FKVRYS
-633 YGEVGNDNFGANRFP
+633 YGEVGNDNFGNIRFP
-648 YLSEIKER
+648 YLSDIRER
-656 SGYNFGEPISPNY
+656 PGYNFGESISPNY
-669 YAGLYYSQ
+669 YPGLYYAQ

-692 LGFDMNV
+692 LGFDLNV

-705 FRLDVFK
+705 FRIDVFK
-712 DTREKIFKRRDHLPD
+712 DTREKIFKQRQHLPD
-727 MIGVPSRPWANVGK
+727 MVGVSSDPWANVGK
-741 MESRG
+741 MESQG
-746 FDGQFNFNK
+746 FDGQFNINK
-755 RFNQVEFTLR
+755 RVNKVDFTFR

-785 PYRMTQGFRYE
+785 PYRMTQGFRYG
-796 QARGLIDMG
+796 QARGLIDLG

-817 KQMFGEYMP
+817 KQLFGEYMP

-848 GASLT
+848 GASRI
-853 PSMIYGF
+853 PSLIYGF
-860 GFSVLWKG
+860 GFSVMWKG
-868 FDINIHLQG
+868 FDVNVHLQG

-883 FINGPS
+883 FINGAS
-889 VYPFANG
+889 VFPFVDG
-896 AWGNVLT
+896 SWGNVLT
-903 EIGNS
+903 EIGNPK
-908 QNRWI
+908 NRWI
-913 SKEISG
+913 SQEISG

-930 PRLSYGGSGNNY
+930 PRLSYGGNGNNY
-942 RTSTYWLRDG
+942 RASTYWLRDG

-964 TLPSRLMSSI
+964 TLPSRLLSAI
-974 HVNKARVYV
+974 HMNKARVYV

-1002 SGDGM
+1002 SGSGM
-1007 KYPISKTITLG
+1007 NYPISKTITLG
-1018 LTVNF
+1018 LTMNF

>member
-15 IMTYAQ
+15 ISTYAQ
-21 GEIEV
+21 GDIEV
-26 TGTVRDINNKP
+26 TGTVRDLNNKP

-73 SYLGFERQEVQVA
+73 SYLGFEKQEVQVA
-86 GKTIVS
+86 GKTTIS
-92 ILMKESE
+92 ILLKESE
-99 ANVLTDVVVTGTGL
+99 ANVLTDVVVTGTGI

-132 IPTGNITNALAGN
+132 TPTGNITNALAGN

-153 KSGEPGNNRSDFWIR
+153 GSGEPGSNRSEFWIR

-260 ALVNEAKI
+260 ALVNEAKT
-268 TRNQEPLYS
+268 TRNQEPMYS
-277 DVELK
+277 DIELM
-282 LFKNGLDPDLY
+282 LFKSGLDPDLY

-355 SNYRANVDM
+355 SNYRANIDM

-382 QNFPGLSSDIWKSL
+382 QNFPGLTADIWRSL

-401 VSTPILYS
+401 ISTPILYS
-409 NGLVPAFGTGDRTNP
+409 NGLVPAYGTGDRTNP
-424 WVMATQTGYREYWK
+424 WVMATQTGYREFWR

-446 LEQKLDFLTKGLQT
+446 LEQKLDFITKGLQA
-460 IVRFAYD
+460 IGRFAYD

-496 MKRIS
+496 MKRIT

-524 IYNKLINERHN
+524 IYNTVINERHN

-550 SNVGADIIKG
+550 SNVGGDIIKG

-587 YTGSENFKIGHQF
+587 YTGSENFKAGHQF

-608 GWNISEES
+608 GWNISEEA
-616 FLKKN
+616 FLKNK

-627 FKIRYS
+627 FKVRYS
-633 YGEVGNDNFGANRFP
+633 YGEVGNDNFGNNRFP

-656 SGYNFGEPISPNY
+656 PGYNFGESISPNY

-712 DTREKIFKRRDHLPD
+712 DTREKIFKRRDHLSA
-727 MIGVPSRPWANVGK
+727 MVGVPSRPWANVGK

-746 FDGQFNFNK
+746 FDGQFNFFKRINK
-755 RFNQVEFTLR
+755 VDFTLR

-785 PYRMTQGFRYE
+785 PYRMVQGFRYE
-796 QARGLIDMG
+796 QARGLVDLG

-848 GASLT
+848 GASRV

-860 GFSVLWKG
+860 GFSVVWKG
-868 FDINIHLQG
+868 FDVNIHLQG

-889 VYPFANG
+889 VYPFAEG
-896 AWGNVLT
+896 GWGNVLT
-903 EIGNS
+903 DLGNPK
-908 QNRWI
+908 NRWI

-964 TLPSRLMSSI
+964 TLPSKLMSSI

-1007 KYPISKTITLG
+1007 RYPISKTITLG
-1018 LTVNF
+1018 LNVNF

>member
-15 IMTYAQ
+15 ISIYAQ
-21 GEIEV
+21 GDIEV
-26 TGTVRDINNKP
+26 TGTVRDLNNKP

-47 RPGLGTMTTETGKYK
+47 RPGLGTMTTEAGKYK

-73 SYLGFERQEVQVA
+73 SYLGFEKQEVQVA
-86 GKTIVS
+86 GKTVIS
-92 ILMKESE
+92 ILLKESE
-99 ANVLTDVVVTGTGL
+99 ANVLTDVVVTGTGI

-132 IPTGNITNALAGN
+132 TPTGNITNALAGN

-153 KSGEPGNNRSDFWIR
+153 GSGEPGNNRSEFWIR

-248 RTPEFVDGPTYA
+248 RTPEFVDGPAYA
-260 ALVNEAKI
+260 ALVNEAKV
-268 TRNQEPLYS
+268 TRNQEPMYS
-277 DVELK
+277 DIELM

-355 SNYRANVDM
+355 SNYRANIDM

-382 QNFPGLSSDIWKSL
+382 QNFPGITSGIWNSL

-446 LEQKLDFLTKGLQT
+446 LEQKLDFITKGLQA
-460 IVRFAYD
+460 IGRFAYD

-496 MKRIS
+496 MKRIT

-524 IYNKLINERHN
+524 IYNTVINERHN
-535 IGALIKYNQREQRET
+535 IGALVKYNQREQRET
-550 SNVGADIIKG
+550 SNVGGDIIKG

-587 YTGSENFKIGHQF
+587 YTGSENFKVGHQF

-608 GWNISEES
+608 GWNISEEA

-627 FKIRYS
+627 FKVRYS

-656 SGYNFGEPISPNY
+656 AGYNFGESISPNY

-677 VASDQLTWEVAKKHN
+677 VASDQLTWEVAKKRN

-712 DTREKIFKRRDHLPD
+712 DTREKIFKRRDHLSD
-727 MIGVPSRPWANVGK
+727 MVGVPSRPWANVGK

-746 FDGQFNFNK
+746 FDGQFNVNK
-755 RFNQVEFTLR
+755 RFNKVELTLR

-796 QARGLIDMG
+796 QARGLIDLG

-848 GASLT
+848 GASRV

-889 VYPFANG
+889 VYPFAEG

-903 EIGNS
+903 DLGNPK
-908 QNRWI
+908 NRWI

-964 TLPSRLMSSI
+964 TLPSRLTSSI
-974 HVNKARVYV
+974 HINKARVYV

-1007 KYPISKTITLG
+1007 KYPISKTMTLG

>member
-1 MKLYYITLLLLFCS
+1 MKLYYITLLLLFFS
-15 IMTYAQ
+15 LSLYAQ

-26 TGTVRDINNKP
+26 TGTVKDVNNMP
-37 IPGVTVVVKD
+37 IPGATVVVKD
-47 RPGLGTMTTETGKYK
+47 RPGLGTITTETGRYK
-62 IKTGMYSTLIF
+62 IKTGTYSILIF
-73 SYLGFERQEVQVA
+73 SFIGYDKQEVQVA
-86 GKTIVS
+86 GKTNIS
-92 ILMKESE
+92 IILKESQ

-113 QKKVTVTGA
+113 QKKVTVTGS

-132 IPTGNITNALAGN
+132 TPTGNITNSLAGN
-145 VAGVIAMQ
+145 VAGVIARQ
-153 KSGEPGNNRSDFWIR
+153 GSGEPGNNRSEFWIR

-238 KSEFGYMTRT
+238 KSEYGYLTRT

-260 ALVNEAKI
+260 ALVNEAQI
-268 TRNQEPLYS
+268 SRNLEPLYS
-277 DVELK
+277 EAELR
-282 LFKNGLDPDLY
+282 LIGNGLDPDYY

-309 YRASVNLDGGGSTV
+309 YRASLNLDGGGSTV
-323 RYYVSGSYFN
+323 RYFVSGSFF
-333 EGGMYKSD
+333 EEQGMYKSD
-341 QSLKDYNTNANMTR
+341 NSLKDYNTNANMSR

-382 QNFPGLSSDIWKSL
+382 QNFPGLTSGIWRSL

-401 VSTPILYS
+401 VSIPLMYS
-409 NGLVPAFGTGDRTNP
+409 NGLIPAHGGGDQTNP

-446 LEQKLDFLTKGLQT
+446 LEQNLDFVTKGLRA
-460 IVRFAYD
+460 IARFAYD

-475 RLKWPEQ
+475 RTKWPEQ
-482 YNVERRRDRDGNLI
+482 YNIEDKRDRNGHLI
-496 MKRIS
+496 MKRIA
-501 PERLMFQESNAWG
+501 PATLMYQESSAWG

-524 IYNKLINERHN
+524 IYNTVIKEKHN

-550 SNVGADIIKG
+550 SNVGGDIIKG

-566 GVSGRLMYGYRD
+566 GVSGRVMYGYRE
-578 RYMAEFNFG
+578 RYLAEFNFG

-608 GWNISEES
+608 GWNVSEEA
-616 FLKKN
+616 FLKKKT
-621 AKWLDL
+621 KWLDL
-627 FKIRYS
+627 LKIRYS
-633 YGEVGNDNFGANRFP
+633 YGEVGNDNFGGNRFP
-648 YLSEIKER
+648 YLSDIKER
-656 SGYNFGEPISPNY
+656 PGYNFGESISPNY
-669 YAGLYYSQ
+669 YPGLYFSQ

-692 LGFDMNV
+692 LGFDANV

-705 FRLDVFK
+705 FRVDIFK
-712 DTREKIFKRRDHLPD
+712 DTREKIFKQRLHLAD
-727 MIGVPSRPWANVGK
+727 MVGVPSNPWANVGK
-741 MESRG
+741 MQSKG
-746 FDGQFNFNK
+746 FDGQFNYSK
-755 RFNQVEFTLR
+755 RFNQVEFTMR

-785 PYRMTQGFRYE
+785 PYRMTKGFSYE
-796 QARGLIDMG
+796 QARGLIDLG

-817 KQMFGEYMP
+817 KQMFGDYMP
-826 GDVKYKDVNGDGIIN
+826 GDVKYKDVNGDGRIDG
-841 DDDVVPI
+841 DDEVAI
-848 GASLT
+848 GASRV
-853 PSMIYGF
+853 PNMIYGF

-868 FDINIHLQG
+868 FDVNVHLQG

-883 FINGPS
+883 FINGAS
-889 VYPFANG
+889 VYPFVDG
-896 AWGNVLT
+896 SWGNILT
-903 EIGNS
+903 DVSDPE
-908 QNRWI
+908 NRWI

-919 DPATENPNAKY
+919 NPATENPNAKY

-942 RTSTYWLRDG
+942 RASTYWLRDG

-964 TLPSRLMSSI
+964 TLPSKLMSSI
-974 HVNKARVYV
+974 HVNKARVYL

-994 KIWDPELG
+994 KLWDPELA

-1007 KYPISKTITLG
+1007 NYPISKTITLG

>member
-1 MKLYYITLLLLFCS
+1 MKLYYITLLLLFCGL
-15 IMTYAQ
+15 MTYAQ

-26 TGTVRDINNKP
+26 TGMVTDVHNKP

-47 RPGLGTMTTETGKYK
+47 RPGLGTMTSESGLYK
-62 IKTGMYSTLIF
+62 IKTGTYSTLIF
-73 SYLGFERQEVQVA
+73 SYLGYEKQEIQVA
-86 GKTIVS
+86 GKTRISVV
-92 ILMKESE
+92 LKESE
-99 ANVLTDVVVTGTGL
+99 ASVLTDVVVTGTGL

-132 IPTGNITNALAGN
+132 TPTGNITNALAGN

-153 KSGEPGNNRSDFWIR
+153 GSGEPGNNRSEFWIR

-232 KINING
+232 KININA
-238 KSEFGYMTRT
+238 KTEYGYLSRT
-248 RTPEFVDGPTYA
+248 RTPEFVDGPAYA

-268 TRNQEPLYS
+268 TRNQEPLYT
-277 DVELK
+277 DIELM

-293 PNVNWQDVML
+293 PNVDWQDVML

-309 YRASVNLDGGGSTV
+309 YRTSLNLDGGGSTV
-323 RYYVSGSYFN
+323 RYYVSGSYL
-333 EGGMYKSD
+333 EEEGMYKSD
-341 QSLKDYNTNANMTR
+341 KSLKDYNTNANMSR
-355 SNYRANVDM
+355 SNYRANIDM

-369 TLLKLGVSGFLEK
+369 TLLKLGVSGYLEK
-382 QNFPGLSSDIWKSL
+382 QNFPGLTSGIWNSL

-401 VSTPILYS
+401 VSTPVLYS
-409 NGLVPAFGTGDRTNP
+409 NGLVPSYGTADRTNP
-424 WVMATQTGYREYWK
+424 WVLATQTGYREYWK

-446 LEQKLDFLTKGLQT
+446 LEQKLDFITKGLQA
-460 IVRFAYD
+460 IGRFAYD

-475 RLKWPEQ
+475 RVKWPEQ

-496 MKRIS
+496 MKRMS
-501 PERLMFQESNAWG
+501 PERLMYQESNAWG

-524 IYNKLINERHN
+524 IYNTTINERHN
-535 IGALIKYNQREQRET
+535 IGALVKYYQREQRET
-550 SNVGADIIKG
+550 SNVGGDIIKG

-566 GVSGRLMYGYRD
+566 GVSGRVMYGYRD
-578 RYMAEFNFG
+578 RYLAEFNFG

-608 GWNISEES
+608 GWNISEEA

-621 AKWLDL
+621 TKWLDL
-627 FKIRYS
+627 LKVRYS
-633 YGEVGNDNFGANRFP
+633 YGEVGNDNFGNIRFP

-656 SGYNFGEPISPNY
+656 PGYNFGENISPNY
-669 YAGLYYSQ
+669 YPGLYYAQ

-692 LGFDMNV
+692 LGVDLNV

-712 DTREKIFKRRDHLPD
+712 DTREKIFKQREHLPA
-727 MIGVPSRPWANVGK
+727 MVGVPSRPWANVGK

-746 FDGQFNFNK
+746 FDGQFNINK
-755 RFNQVEFTLR
+755 RINTIDFTLR

-785 PYRMTQGFRYE
+785 PYRMTQGFRYD
-796 QARGLIDMG
+796 QARGLIDLG

-848 GASLT
+848 GASRV

-860 GFSVLWKG
+860 GFSVVWKN
-868 FDINIHLQG
+868 FDVNIHLQG

-883 FINGPS
+883 FINGAS
-889 VYPFANG
+889 VYPFVNG
-896 AWGNVLT
+896 SWGNVLT
-903 EIGNS
+903 EIGDPK
-908 QNRWI
+908 NRWI
-913 SKEISG
+913 SQEISG

-930 PRLSYGGSGNNY
+930 PRMSYGGNGNNY

-952 AYLRLKNVELGY
+952 AYLRLKNVEVGY
-964 TLPSRLMSSI
+964 TLPSRMTSALHI
-974 HVNKARVYV
+974 NKARFYL

-1007 KYPISKTITLG
+1007 KYPISKTLTLG
-1018 LTVNF
+1018 LTLNF

>member
-15 IMTYAQ
+15 ISIYAQ
-21 GEIEV
+21 GDIEV
-26 TGTVRDINNKP
+26 TGTVRDLNNKP

-73 SYLGFERQEVQVA
+73 SYLGFEKQEVQVA
-86 GKTIVS
+86 GKTSIS
-92 ILMKESE
+92 ILLKESE
-99 ANVLTDVVVTGTGL
+99 ANVLTDVVVTGTGI

-132 IPTGNITNALAGN
+132 TPTGNITNALAGN

-153 KSGEPGNNRSDFWIR
+153 GSGEPGNNRSEFWIR

-260 ALVNEAKI
+260 ALVNEAKV
-268 TRNQEPLYS
+268 TRNQEPMYS
-277 DVELK
+277 DIELM

-355 SNYRANVDM
+355 SNYRANIDM

-382 QNFPGLSSDIWKSL
+382 QNFPGLTSDIWRSL

-401 VSTPILYS
+401 ISTPILYS
-409 NGLVPAFGTGDRTNP
+409 NGLVPAYGTGDRTNP

-446 LEQKLDFLTKGLQT
+446 LEQKLDFITKGLQA
-460 IVRFAYD
+460 IGRFAYD

-496 MKRIS
+496 MKRIT

-524 IYNKLINERHN
+524 IYNTVINGRHN

-550 SNVGADIIKG
+550 SNVGGDIIKG

-587 YTGSENFKIGHQF
+587 YTGSENFKAGHQF

-608 GWNISEES
+608 GWNISEEA
-616 FLKKN
+616 FLKNK

-627 FKIRYS
+627 FKVRYS
-633 YGEVGNDNFGANRFP
+633 YGEVGNDNFGNNRFP

-656 SGYNFGEPISPNY
+656 PGYNFGESISPNY

-712 DTREKIFKRRDHLPD
+712 DTREKIFKRRDHLSA
-727 MIGVPSRPWANVGK
+727 MVGVPSRPWANVGK

-746 FDGQFNFNK
+746 FDGQFNFFKRINK
-755 RFNQVEFTLR
+755 VDFTLR

-796 QARGLIDMG
+796 QARGLVDLG

-848 GASLT
+848 GASRV

-860 GFSVLWKG
+860 GFSVVWKG
-868 FDINIHLQG
+868 FDVNIHLQG

-889 VYPFANG
+889 VYPFAEG
-896 AWGNVLT
+896 GWGNVLT
-903 EIGNS
+903 DLGNPK
-908 QNRWI
+908 NRWI

-964 TLPSRLMSSI
+964 TLPSKLMSSI

-1007 KYPISKTITLG
+1007 RYPISKTITLG
-1018 LTVNF
+1018 LNVNF

>member
-1 MKLYYITLLLLFCS
+1 MKLYYITLLLLFCGINS
-15 IMTYAQ
+15 YAQ
-21 GEIEV
+21 GDIEV
-26 TGTVRDINNKP
+26 TGTVRDMQNKP

-47 RPGLGTMTTETGKYK
+47 RPGLGTMTTEAGKYK

-73 SYLGFERQEVQVA
+73 SYLGFEKQEIQVA
-86 GKTIVS
+86 GKTVIS
-92 ILMKESE
+92 ILLKESE
-99 ANVLTDVVVTGTGL
+99 ANVLTDVVVTGTGI

-132 IPTGNITNALAGN
+132 TPTGNITNALAGN

-153 KSGEPGNNRSDFWIR
+153 GSGEPGNNRSEFWIR

-238 KSEFGYMTRT
+238 KSEFGYLTRT
-248 RTPEFVDGPTYA
+248 RTPEYVDGPAYA

-268 TRNQEPLYS
+268 TRNQEPLYT
-277 DVELK
+277 DIELM
-282 LFKNGLDPDLY
+282 LFKNRLDPDLY

-323 RYYVSGSYFN
+323 RYYVSGSYFD

-341 QSLKDYNTNANMTR
+341 QSLKDYNTNANMSR

-382 QNFPGLSSDIWKSL
+382 QNFPGITSGIWNSL

-401 VSTPILYS
+401 VSTPVLYS

-424 WVMATQTGYREYWK
+424 WVLATQTGYREYWK

-446 LEQKLDFLTKGLQT
+446 LEQKLDFITKGLQA
-460 IVRFAYD
+460 IGRFAYD

-475 RLKWPEQ
+475 RVKWPEQ

-496 MKRIS
+496 MKRIT

-524 IYNKLINERHN
+524 IYNTVINERHN

-550 SNVGADIIKG
+550 SNVGGDIIKG

-566 GVSGRLMYGYRD
+566 GVSGRVMYSYRD

-587 YTGSENFKIGHQF
+587 YTGSENFKVGHQF

-627 FKIRYS
+627 FKVRYS
-633 YGEVGNDNFGANRFP
+633 YGEVGNDNFGNNRFP

-656 SGYNFGEPISPNY
+656 PGYNFGESISPNY

-727 MIGVPSRPWANVGK
+727 MVGVPSKPWANVGK

-755 RFNQVEFTLR
+755 RFNKVEFTLR

-826 GDVKYKDVNGDGIIN
+826 GDVKYKDVNGDGLIN

-848 GASLT
+848 GASRV

-877 AGSSSY
+877 SGSSSY

-889 VYPFANG
+889 VYPFVEG
-896 AWGNVLT
+896 GWGNVLT
-903 EIGNS
+903 EVGNP

-919 DPATENPNAKY
+919 DPSTENPNAKY
-930 PRLSYGGSGNNY
+930 PRLSYGGNANNY
-942 RTSTYWLRDG
+942 RASTYWLRDG

-964 TLPSRLMSSI
+964 TLPSKLLSSI
-974 HVNKARVYV
+974 HVNKARIYV

-1007 KYPISKTITLG
+1007 RYPVSKTMTLG

>member
-15 IMTYAQ
+15 ISIYAQ
-21 GEIEV
+21 GDIEV
-26 TGTVRDINNKP
+26 TGTVRDLNNKP

-47 RPGLGTMTTETGKYK
+47 RPGLGTMTTEAGKYK

-73 SYLGFERQEVQVA
+73 SYLGFEKQEVQVA
-86 GKTIVS
+86 GKTVIS
-92 ILMKESE
+92 ILLKESE
-99 ANVLTDVVVTGTGL
+99 ANVLTDVVVTGTGI

-132 IPTGNITNALAGN
+132 TPTGNITNALAGN

-153 KSGEPGNNRSDFWIR
+153 GSGEPGNNRSEFWIR

-248 RTPEFVDGPTYA
+248 RTPEFVDGPAYA
-260 ALVNEAKI
+260 ALVNEAKV
-268 TRNQEPLYS
+268 TRNQEPMYS
-277 DVELK
+277 DIELM
-282 LFKNGLDPDLY
+282 LFKSGLDPDLY

-355 SNYRANVDM
+355 SNYRANIDM

-382 QNFPGLSSDIWKSL
+382 QNFPGLTSDIWRSL

-401 VSTPILYS
+401 ISTPILYS
-409 NGLVPAFGTGDRTNP
+409 NGLVPAYGTGDRTNP

-446 LEQKLDFLTKGLQT
+446 LEQKLDFITKGLQA
-460 IVRFAYD
+460 IGRFAYD

-496 MKRIS
+496 MKRIT

-524 IYNKLINERHN
+524 IYNTVINERHN

-550 SNVGADIIKG
+550 SNVGGDIIKG

-587 YTGSENFKIGHQF
+587 YTGSENFKAGHQF

-608 GWNISEES
+608 GWNISEEA

-627 FKIRYS
+627 FKVRYS

-656 SGYNFGEPISPNY
+656 PGYNFGEAISPNY

-712 DTREKIFKRRDHLPD
+712 DTREKIFKRREHLAD
-727 MIGVPSRPWANVGK
+727 MVGVPSRPWANVGK

-746 FDGQFNFNK
+746 FDGQFNVNK
-755 RFNQVEFTLR
+755 RFNKVEFTLR

-785 PYRMTQGFRYE
+785 PYRMVQGFRYE
-796 QARGLIDMG
+796 QARGLVDLG

-848 GASLT
+848 GASRV

-889 VYPFANG
+889 VYPFAEG
-896 AWGNVLT
+896 GWGNVLT
-903 EIGNS
+903 DLGDPK
-908 QNRWI
+908 NRWI

-964 TLPSRLMSSI
+964 TLPSKLMSSI

-1007 KYPISKTITLG
+1007 RYPISKTITLG
-1018 LTVNF
+1018 LNVNF

>member
-15 IMTYAQ
+15 ICAYAQ
-21 GEIEV
+21 GDIEV
-26 TGTVRDINNKP
+26 TGTVRDLNNKP

-47 RPGLGTMTTETGKYK
+47 RPGLGTMTTEAGKYK

-73 SYLGFERQEVQVA
+73 SYLGFEKQEVQVA
-86 GKTIVS
+86 GKTVIS
-92 ILMKESE
+92 ILLKESE
-99 ANVLTDVVVTGTGL
+99 ANVLTDVVVTGTGI

-132 IPTGNITNALAGN
+132 TPTGNITNALAGN

-153 KSGEPGNNRSDFWIR
+153 GSGEPGNNRSEFWIR

-248 RTPEFVDGPTYA
+248 RTPEFVDGPAYA
-260 ALVNEAKI
+260 ALVNEAKV
-268 TRNQEPLYS
+268 TRNQEPMYS
-277 DVELK
+277 EIELM

-323 RYYVSGSYFN
+323 RYYVSGSYFD

-355 SNYRANVDM
+355 SNYRANIDM

-382 QNFPGLSSDIWKSL
+382 QNFPGLTSDIWKSL

-401 VSTPILYS
+401 ISTPILYT
-409 NGLVPAFGTGDRTNP
+409 NGLVPAYGTGDRTNP
-424 WVMATQTGYREYWK
+424 WVMATQTGYKEYWK

-446 LEQKLDFLTKGLQT
+446 LEQQLHFITKGLYA
-460 IVRFAYD
+460 IGRFAYD

-496 MKRIS
+496 MKRIT

-524 IYNKLINERHN
+524 IYNTVINERHN

-550 SNVGADIIKG
+550 SNVGGDIIKG

-587 YTGSENFKIGHQF
+587 YTGSENFKAGHQF

-608 GWNISEES
+608 GWNISEEA
-616 FLKKN
+616 FLKNN

-627 FKIRYS
+627 FKVRYS
-633 YGEVGNDNFGANRFP
+633 YGEVGNDNFGNNRFP

-656 SGYNFGEPISPNY
+656 PGYNFGESISPNY

-699 LGNLFS
+699 LRNLFS
-705 FRLDVFK
+705 FRLYVFK
-712 DTREKIFKRRDHLPD
+712 DTREKIFKRRDHLSA
-727 MIGVPSRPWANVGK
+727 MVGVPSRPWANVGK

-746 FDGQFNFNK
+746 FDGQFNLNK
-755 RFNQVEFTLR
+755 RFNKVEFTLR

-796 QARGLIDMG
+796 QARGLIDLG
-805 LFQSYEEIRNSP
+805 LFRSYEEIRNSP

-848 GASLT
+848 GASRV

-889 VYPFANG
+889 VYPFAEG
-896 AWGNVLT
+896 GWGNVLT
-903 EIGNS
+903 DLGNAK
-908 QNRWI
+908 NRWI

-930 PRLSYGGSGNNY
+930 PRLSYGGSANNY

-1018 LTVNF
+1018 LNVNF

>member
-15 IMTYAQ
+15 ICAYAQ
-21 GEIEV
+21 GDIEV
-26 TGTVRDINNKP
+26 TGTVRDLNNKP

-47 RPGLGTMTTETGKYK
+47 RPGLGTMTTEAGKYK

-73 SYLGFERQEVQVA
+73 SYLGFEKQEVQVA
-86 GKTIVS
+86 GKTVIS
-92 ILMKESE
+92 ILLKESE
-99 ANVLTDVVVTGTGL
+99 ANVLTDVVVTGTGI

-132 IPTGNITNALAGN
+132 TPTGNITNALAGN

-153 KSGEPGNNRSDFWIR
+153 GSGEPGNNRSEFWIR

-248 RTPEFVDGPTYA
+248 RTPEFVDGPAYA
-260 ALVNEAKI
+260 ALVNEAKV
-268 TRNQEPLYS
+268 TRNQEPMYS
-277 DVELK
+277 EIELM

-323 RYYVSGSYFN
+323 RYYVSGSYFD

-355 SNYRANVDM
+355 SNYRANIDM

-382 QNFPGLSSDIWKSL
+382 QNFPGLTSDIWKSL

-401 VSTPILYS
+401 ISTPILYT
-409 NGLVPAFGTGDRTNP
+409 NGLVPAYGTGDRTNP
-424 WVMATQTGYREYWK
+424 WVMATQTGYKEYWK

-446 LEQKLDFLTKGLQT
+446 LEQQLHFITKGLYA
-460 IVRFAYD
+460 IGRFAYD

-496 MKRIS
+496 MKRIT

-524 IYNKLINERHN
+524 IYNTVINERHN

-550 SNVGADIIKG
+550 SNVGGDIIKG

-587 YTGSENFKIGHQF
+587 YTGSENFKAGHQF

-608 GWNISEES
+608 GWNISEEA
-616 FLKKN
+616 FLKNN

-627 FKIRYS
+627 FKVRYS
-633 YGEVGNDNFGANRFP
+633 YGEVGNDNFGNNRFP

-656 SGYNFGEPISPNY
+656 PGYNFGESISPNY

-699 LGNLFS
+699 LRNLFS

-712 DTREKIFKRRDHLPD
+712 DTREKIFKRRDHLSA
-727 MIGVPSRPWANVGK
+727 MVGVPSRPWANVGK

-746 FDGQFNFNK
+746 FDGQFNLNK
-755 RFNQVEFTLR
+755 RFNKVEFTLR

-796 QARGLIDMG
+796 QARGLIDLG
-805 LFQSYEEIRNSP
+805 LFRSYEEIRNSP

-848 GASLT
+848 GASRV

-889 VYPFANG
+889 VYPFAEG
-896 AWGNVLT
+896 GWGNVLT
-903 EIGNS
+903 DLGNAK
-908 QNRWI
+908 NRWI

-930 PRLSYGGSGNNY
+930 PRLSYGGSANNY

-1018 LTVNF
+1018 LNVNF

>member
-15 IMTYAQ
+15 INNYAQ
-21 GEIEV
+21 GDIEV

-47 RPGLGTMTTETGKYK
+47 RPGLGTMTTESGKYK

-73 SYLGFERQEVQVA
+73 SYLGFEKQEIQVA
-86 GKTIVS
+86 GKTSIS
-92 ILMKESE
+92 ILLKESE
-99 ANVLTDVVVTGTGL
+99 ANVLTDVVVTGTGI

-132 IPTGNITNALAGN
+132 TPTGNITNALAGN

-153 KSGEPGNNRSDFWIR
+153 GSGEPGNNRSEFWIR

-232 KINING
+232 KVNING
-238 KSEFGYMTRT
+238 KSEYGYLTRT
-248 RTPEFVDGPTYA
+248 RTPEFVDGPAYA
-260 ALVNEAKI
+260 ALVNEAKV
-268 TRNQEPLYS
+268 TRNQEPMYT
-277 DVELK
+277 DIELM

-341 QSLKDYNTNANMTR
+341 QSLKDYNTNANMSR

-382 QNFPGLSSDIWKSL
+382 QNFPGITSGIWNSL

-401 VSTPILYS
+401 VSTPVLYS
-409 NGLVPAFGTGDRTNP
+409 NGLVPSFGTGDRTNP
-424 WVMATQTGYREYWK
+424 WVLATQTGYREYWK

-446 LEQKLDFLTKGLQT
+446 LEQKLDFITKGLYA
-460 IVRFAYD
+460 IGRFAYD

-475 RLKWPEQ
+475 RVKWPEQ

-514 ERINVLETDL
+514 ERVNVVETDL
-524 IYNKLINERHN
+524 IYNTVINERHN

-550 SNVGADIIKG
+550 SNVGGDIIKG

-608 GWNISEES
+608 GWNISEET

-627 FKIRYS
+627 FKVRYS

-656 SGYNFGEPISPNY
+656 PGYNFGESISPNY

-712 DTREKIFKRRDHLPD
+712 DTREKIFKRRDHLSD

-746 FDGQFNFNK
+746 FDGQFNVNK
-755 RFNQVEFTLR
+755 RINKVEFTLR

-796 QARGLIDMG
+796 QARGLIDLG

-848 GASLT
+848 GASRV
-853 PSMIYGF
+853 PNMIYGF

-877 AGSSSY
+877 SGSSSY
-883 FINGPS
+883 FINGAS
-889 VYPFANG
+889 VYPFVDG
-896 AWGNVLT
+896 GWGNVLT
-903 EIGNS
+903 EVGNPK
-908 QNRWI
+908 NRWI

-930 PRLSYGGSGNNY
+930 PRLSYGGNANNY

-1007 KYPISKTITLG
+1007 RYPISKTITLG
-1018 LTVNF
+1018 LNVNF

>member
-15 IMTYAQ
+15 ICAYAQ
-21 GEIEV
+21 GDIEV
-26 TGTVRDINNKP
+26 TGTVRDLNNKP

-47 RPGLGTMTTETGKYK
+47 RPGLGTMTTEAGKYK

-73 SYLGFERQEVQVA
+73 SYLGFEKQEVQVA
-86 GKTIVS
+86 GKTVIS
-92 ILMKESE
+92 ILLKESE
-99 ANVLTDVVVTGTGL
+99 ANVLTDVVVTGTGI

-132 IPTGNITNALAGN
+132 TPTGNITNALAGN

-153 KSGEPGNNRSDFWIR
+153 GSGEPGNNRSEFWIR

-248 RTPEFVDGPTYA
+248 RTPEFVDGPAYA
-260 ALVNEAKI
+260 ALVNEAKV
-268 TRNQEPLYS
+268 TRNQEPMYS
-277 DVELK
+277 EIELM

-323 RYYVSGSYFN
+323 RYYVSGSYFD

-355 SNYRANVDM
+355 SNYRANIDM

-382 QNFPGLSSDIWKSL
+382 QNFPGLTSDIWKSL

-401 VSTPILYS
+401 ISTPILYT
-409 NGLVPAFGTGDRTNP
+409 NGLVPAYGTGDRTNP
-424 WVMATQTGYREYWK
+424 WVMATQTGYKEYWK

-446 LEQKLDFLTKGLQT
+446 LEQQLHFITKGLYA
-460 IVRFAYD
+460 IGRFAYD

-496 MKRIS
+496 MKRIT

-514 ERINVLETDL
+514 ERINALETDL
-524 IYNKLINERHN
+524 IYNTVINERHN

-550 SNVGADIIKG
+550 SNVGGDIIKG

-587 YTGSENFKIGHQF
+587 YTGSENFKAGHQF

-608 GWNISEES
+608 GWNISEEA
-616 FLKKN
+616 FLKNN

-627 FKIRYS
+627 FKVRYS
-633 YGEVGNDNFGANRFP
+633 YGEVGNDNFGNNRFP

-656 SGYNFGEPISPNY
+656 PGYNFGESISPNY

-699 LGNLFS
+699 LRNLFS

-712 DTREKIFKRRDHLPD
+712 DTREKIFKRRDHLSA
-727 MIGVPSRPWANVGK
+727 MVGVPSRPWANVGK

-746 FDGQFNFNK
+746 FDGQFNLNK
-755 RFNQVEFTLR
+755 RFNKVEFTLR

-796 QARGLIDMG
+796 QARGLIDLG
-805 LFQSYEEIRNSP
+805 LFRSYEEIRNSP

-848 GASLT
+848 GASRV

-889 VYPFANG
+889 VYPFAEG
-896 AWGNVLT
+896 GWGNVLT
-903 EIGNS
+903 DLGNAK
-908 QNRWI
+908 NRWI

-930 PRLSYGGSGNNY
+930 PRLSYGGSANNY

-1018 LTVNF
+1018 LNVNF

>member
-1 MKLYYITLLLLFCS
+1 MKLYYIILLLLFCT
-15 IMTYAQ
+15 IRIYAQ
-21 GEIEV
+21 GDIEV
-26 TGTVRDINNKP
+26 TGTVKDIHNKP

-47 RPGLGTMTTETGKYK
+47 RPGLGTMTTETGHYK
-62 IKTGMYSTLIF
+62 IKTGTYSTLIF
-73 SYLGFERQEVQVA
+73 SFLGFEKQEVQIA
-86 GKTIVS
+86 GKTVIS
-92 ILMKESE
+92 ILLKESE

-132 IPTGNITNALAGN
+132 TPTGNITNALAGN

-153 KSGEPGNNRSDFWIR
+153 GSGEPGNNRSEFWIR

-238 KSEFGYMTRT
+238 KTEYGYLTRT

-260 ALVNEAKI
+260 GLVNEAKT
-268 TRNQEPLYS
+268 TRNQEPLYT
-277 DVELK
+277 DIELM

-309 YRASVNLDGGGSTV
+309 YRASLNLDGGGSTV
-323 RYYVSGSYFN
+323 RYYVSGSFI
-333 EGGMYKSD
+333 EEEGMYKSD
-341 QSLKDYNTNANMTR
+341 KSLKDYNTNANMSR

-382 QNFPGLSSDIWKSL
+382 QNFPGLTSGIWNSL

-401 VSTPILYS
+401 VSTPVMYS
-409 NGLVPAFGTGDRTNP
+409 NGLVPSFGTGDRTNP
-424 WVMATQTGYREYWK
+424 WVLATQTGYREFWK

-475 RLKWPEQ
+475 RMKWPEQ

-496 MKRIS
+496 MKRVS

-524 IYNKLINERHN
+524 IYNTVINERHN

-550 SNVGADIIKG
+550 SNVGGDIIKG

-578 RYMAEFNFG
+578 RYLAEFNFG

-616 FLKKN
+616 FLKKKT
-621 AKWLDL
+621 KWLDL
-627 FKIRYS
+627 FKVRYS

-656 SGYNFGEPISPNY
+656 AGYNFGESISPNIY
-669 YAGLYYSQ
+669 PGLYFSQ

-692 LGFDMNV
+692 LGFDVNV

-705 FRLDVFK
+705 FRLDAFK
-712 DTREKIFKRRDHLPD
+712 DTREKIFKRRDHLPA
-727 MIGVPSRPWANVGK
+727 MVGVPSKPWANVGK

-746 FDGQFNFNK
+746 FDGQLNFNK
-755 RFNQVEFTLR
+755 RFNEVEFTLR
-765 GNVTYSKNKVLEFDE
+765 GNVTYAKNKVLEFDE

-785 PYRMTQGFRYE
+785 PYRMTQGYRFG
-796 QARGLIDMG
+796 QARGLIDLG

-817 KQMFGEYMP
+817 KQTFGEYMP

-841 DDDVVPI
+841 NDDVVPI
-848 GASLT
+848 GASRV
-853 PSMIYGF
+853 PSLIYGF

-883 FINGPS
+883 FINGAS
-889 VYPFANG
+889 VYPFVDSG
-896 AWGNVLT
+896 WGNVLT
-903 EIGNS
+903 EVGDPK
-908 QNRWI
+908 NRWI

-919 DPATENPNAKY
+919 NPATENPNAKY
-930 PRLSYGGSGNNY
+930 PRLSYGGNANNY
-942 RTSTYWLRDG
+942 RESTYWLRDG

-1002 SGDGM
+1002 SGNGM
-1007 KYPISKTITLG
+1007 NYPISKTITLG

>member
-15 IMTYAQ
+15 ISIYAQ
-21 GEIEV
+21 GDIEV
-26 TGTVRDINNKP
+26 TGTVRDLNNKP

-47 RPGLGTMTTETGKYK
+47 RPGLGTMTTEAGKYK

-73 SYLGFERQEVQVA
+73 SYLGFEKQEVQVA
-86 GKTIVS
+86 GKTVIS
-92 ILMKESE
+92 ILLKESE
-99 ANVLTDVVVTGTGL
+99 ANVLTDVVVTGTGI

-132 IPTGNITNALAGN
+132 TPTGNITNALAGN

-153 KSGEPGNNRSDFWIR
+153 GSGEPGNNRSEFWIR

-248 RTPEFVDGPTYA
+248 RTPEFVDGPAYA
-260 ALVNEAKI
+260 ALVNEAKV
-268 TRNQEPLYS
+268 TRNQEPMYS
-277 DVELK
+277 DIELM

-355 SNYRANVDM
+355 SNYRTNIDM

-382 QNFPGLSSDIWKSL
+382 QNFPGITSGIWNSL

-446 LEQKLDFLTKGLQT
+446 LEQKLDFITKGLQA
-460 IVRFAYD
+460 IGRFAYD

-496 MKRIS
+496 MKRIT

-524 IYNKLINERHN
+524 IYNTVINERHN
-535 IGALIKYNQREQRET
+535 IGALVKYNQREQRET
-550 SNVGADIIKG
+550 SNVGGDIIKG

-587 YTGSENFKIGHQF
+587 YTGSENFKVGHQF

-608 GWNISEES
+608 GWNISEEA

-627 FKIRYS
+627 FKVRYS

-656 SGYNFGEPISPNY
+656 AGYNFGESISPNY

-712 DTREKIFKRRDHLPD
+712 DTREKIFKRRDHLSD
-727 MIGVPSRPWANVGK
+727 MVGVPSRPWANVGK

-746 FDGQFNFNK
+746 FDGQFNVNK
-755 RFNQVEFTLR
+755 RFNKVELTLR

-796 QARGLIDMG
+796 QARGLIDLG

-848 GASLT
+848 GASRV

-889 VYPFANG
+889 VYPFAEG

-903 EIGNS
+903 DLGNPK
-908 QNRWI
+908 NRWI

-964 TLPSRLMSSI
+964 TLPSRLTSSI
-974 HVNKARVYV
+974 HINKARVYV

-1007 KYPISKTITLG
+1007 KYPISKTMTLG

>member
-15 IMTYAQ
+15 LMTYAQ

-26 TGTVRDINNKP
+26 TGMVTDVHKKP

-47 RPGLGTMTTETGKYK
+47 RAGLGTMTNEAGLYK
-62 IKTGMYSTLIF
+62 IKTGTYSTLIF
-73 SYLGFERQEVQVA
+73 SYLGYEKQEIQVA
-86 GKTIVS
+86 GKTKISMV
-92 ILMKESE
+92 LKESE
-99 ANVLTDVVVTGTGL
+99 ASVLTDVVVTGTGL

-132 IPTGNITNALAGN
+132 TPTGNITNALAGN

-153 KSGEPGNNRSDFWIR
+153 GSGEPGNNRSEFWIR
-168 GISTFGANTAALVL
+168 GISTFGANTSALVL

-232 KINING
+232 KININA
-238 KSEFGYMTRT
+238 KTEYGYLTRT
-248 RTPEFVDGPTYA
+248 RTPEFVDGPAYA

-268 TRNQEPLYS
+268 TRNQEPLYT
-277 DVELK
+277 DIELM

-309 YRASVNLDGGGSTV
+309 YRAALNLDGGGSTV
-323 RYYVSGSYFN
+323 RYFVSGSYL
-333 EGGMYKSD
+333 EEEGMYKSD
-341 QSLKDYNTNANMTR
+341 KSLKDYNTNANMSR

-369 TLLKLGVSGFLEK
+369 TLLKLGVSGYLEK
-382 QNFPGLSSDIWKSL
+382 QNFPGLTSGIWNSL

-401 VSTPILYS
+401 VSTPVLYS
-409 NGLVPAFGTGDRTNP
+409 NGLVPSYGTADRTNP
-424 WVMATQTGYREYWK
+424 WVLATQTGYREYWK

-446 LEQKLDFLTKGLQT
+446 LEQKLDFITKGLQA
-460 IVRFAYD
+460 IGRFAYD

-475 RLKWPEQ
+475 RIKWPEQ

-496 MKRIS
+496 MKRLS
-501 PERLMFQESNAWG
+501 PERLMYQESNAWG
-514 ERINVLETDL
+514 ERINMFETDL
-524 IYNKLINERHN
+524 IYNTVINERHN

-550 SNVGADIIKG
+550 SNVGGDIIKG

-566 GVSGRLMYGYRD
+566 GVSGRVMYGYRD
-578 RYMAEFNFG
+578 RYLAEFNFG

-608 GWNISEES
+608 GWNISEET

-627 FKIRYS
+627 FKVRYS
-633 YGEVGNDNFGANRFP
+633 YGEVGNDNFGNIRFP
-648 YLSEIKER
+648 YLSDIRER
-656 SGYNFGEPISPNY
+656 PGYNFGESISPNY
-669 YAGLYYSQ
+669 YPGLYYAQ

-692 LGFDMNV
+692 LGFDLNV

-705 FRLDVFK
+705 FRIDVFK
-712 DTREKIFKRRDHLPD
+712 DTREKIFKQRQHLPD
-727 MIGVPSRPWANVGK
+727 MVGVSSDPWANVGK
-741 MESRG
+741 MESQG
-746 FDGQFNFNK
+746 FDGQFNINK
-755 RFNQVEFTLR
+755 RINKVDFTFR

-785 PYRMTQGFRYE
+785 PYRMTQGFRYG
-796 QARGLIDMG
+796 QARGLIDLG

-848 GASLT
+848 GASRI
-853 PSMIYGF
+853 PSLIYGF
-860 GFSVLWKG
+860 GFSVMWKG
-868 FDINIHLQG
+868 FDVNVHLQG

-883 FINGPS
+883 FINGAS
-889 VYPFANG
+889 VFPFVDG
-896 AWGNVLT
+896 SWGNVLT
-903 EIGNS
+903 EIGNPK
-908 QNRWI
+908 NRWI
-913 SKEISG
+913 SQEISG

-930 PRLSYGGSGNNY
+930 PRLSYGGNGNNY
-942 RTSTYWLRDG
+942 RASTYWLRDG

-964 TLPSRLMSSI
+964 TLPSRLLSSI
-974 HVNKARVYV
+974 HMNKARIYL

-1002 SGDGM
+1002 SGSGM
-1007 KYPISKTITLG
+1007 NYPISKTITLG
-1018 LTVNF
+1018 LTMNF

>member
-15 IMTYAQ
+15 ICAYAQ
-21 GEIEV
+21 GDIEV
-26 TGTVRDINNKP
+26 TGTVRDLNNKP

-47 RPGLGTMTTETGKYK
+47 RPGLGTMTTEAGKYK

-73 SYLGFERQEVQVA
+73 SYLGFEKQEVQVA
-86 GKTIVS
+86 GKTVIS
-92 ILMKESE
+92 ILLKESE
-99 ANVLTDVVVTGTGL
+99 ANVLTDVVVTGTGI

-132 IPTGNITNALAGN
+132 TPTGNITNALAGN

-153 KSGEPGNNRSDFWIR
+153 GSGEPGNNRSEFWIR

-248 RTPEFVDGPTYA
+248 RTPEFVDGPAYA
-260 ALVNEAKI
+260 ALVNEAKV
-268 TRNQEPLYS
+268 TRNQEPMYS
-277 DVELK
+277 EIELM

-323 RYYVSGSYFN
+323 LFFVSVCYFDD
-333 EGGMYKSD
+333 GGMYKSD

-355 SNYRANVDM
+355 SNYRANIDM

-382 QNFPGLSSDIWKSL
+382 QNFPGLTSDIWKSL

-401 VSTPILYS
+401 ISTPILYT
-409 NGLVPAFGTGDRTNP
+409 NGLVPAYGTGDRTNP
-424 WVMATQTGYREYWK
+424 WVMATQTGYKEYWK

-446 LEQKLDFLTKGLQT
+446 LEQQLHFITKGLYA
-460 IVRFAYD
+460 IGRFAYD

-496 MKRIS
+496 MKRIT

-524 IYNKLINERHN
+524 IYNTVINERHN

-550 SNVGADIIKG
+550 SNVGGDIIKG

-587 YTGSENFKIGHQF
+587 YTGSENFKAGHQF

-608 GWNISEES
+608 GWNISEEA
-616 FLKKN
+616 FLKNN

-627 FKIRYS
+627 FKVRYS
-633 YGEVGNDNFGANRFP
+633 YGEVGNDNFGNNRFP

-656 SGYNFGEPISPNY
+656 PGYNFGESISPNY

-699 LGNLFS
+699 LRNLFS

-712 DTREKIFKRRDHLPD
+712 DTREKIFKRRDHLSA
-727 MIGVPSRPWANVGK
+727 MVGVPSRPWANVGK

-746 FDGQFNFNK
+746 FDGQFNLNK
-755 RFNQVEFTLR
+755 RFNKVEFTLR

-796 QARGLIDMG
+796 QARGLIDLG
-805 LFQSYEEIRNSP
+805 LFRSYEEIRNSP

-848 GASLT
+848 GASRV

-889 VYPFANG
+889 VYPFAEG
-896 AWGNVLT
+896 GWGNVLT
-903 EIGNS
+903 DLGNAK
-908 QNRWI
+908 NRWI

-930 PRLSYGGSGNNY
+930 PRLSYGGSANNY

-1018 LTVNF
+1018 LNVNF

>member
-15 IMTYAQ
+15 ISTYAQ
-21 GEIEV
+21 GDIEV

-37 IPGVTVVVKD
+37 IPGATVVVKD

-73 SYLGFERQEVQVA
+73 SYLGFEKQEVQVA
-86 GKTIVS
+86 GKTVIS
-92 ILMKESE
+92 ILLKESE
-99 ANVLTDVVVTGTGL
+99 ANVLTDVVVTGTGI

-132 IPTGNITNALAGN
+132 TPTGNITNALAGN

-153 KSGEPGNNRSDFWIR
+153 GSGEPGSNRSEFWIR

-248 RTPEFVDGPTYA
+248 RTPEFVDGPAYA
-260 ALVNEAKI
+260 ALVNEAKV
-268 TRNQEPLYS
+268 TRNQEPMYS
-277 DVELK
+277 DIELM

-355 SNYRANVDM
+355 SNYRANIDM

-382 QNFPGLSSDIWKSL
+382 QNFPGLTSDIWRSL

-401 VSTPILYS
+401 ISTPILYS
-409 NGLVPAFGTGDRTNP
+409 NGLVPAYGTGDRTNP

-446 LEQKLDFLTKGLQT
+446 LEQKLDFITKGLQA
-460 IVRFAYD
+460 IGRFAYD

-496 MKRIS
+496 MKRIT

-524 IYNKLINERHN
+524 IYNTVINERHN

-550 SNVGADIIKG
+550 SNVGGDIIKG

-587 YTGSENFKIGHQF
+587 DTGSENFKAGHQF

-608 GWNISEES
+608 GWNISEEA
-616 FLKKN
+616 FLKNK

-627 FKIRYS
+627 FKVRYS
-633 YGEVGNDNFGANRFP
+633 YGEVGNDNFGNNRFP

-656 SGYNFGEPISPNY
+656 PGYNFGESISPNY

-712 DTREKIFKRRDHLPD
+712 DTREKIFKRREHLAD
-727 MIGVPSRPWANVGK
+727 MVGVPSRPWANVGK

-746 FDGQFNFNK
+746 FDGQFNFFKRINK
-755 RFNQVEFTLR
+755 VDFTLR

-785 PYRMTQGFRYE
+785 PYRMVQGFRYE
-796 QARGLIDMG
+796 QARGLVDLG

-848 GASLT
+848 GASRV

-860 GFSVLWKG
+860 GFSVVWKG

-889 VYPFANG
+889 VYPFAEG
-896 AWGNVLT
+896 GWGNVLT
-903 EIGNS
+903 DLGDPK
-908 QNRWI
+908 NRWI

-919 DPATENPNAKY
+919 NPATENPNAKY

-964 TLPSRLMSSI
+964 TLPSKLMSSI

-1007 KYPISKTITLG
+1007 RYPISKTITLG
-1018 LTVNF
+1018 LNVNF

>member
-1 MKLYYITLLLLFCS
+1 MKLYYITLLLLFCGINS
-15 IMTYAQ
+15 YAQ
-21 GEIEV
+21 GDIEV
-26 TGTVRDINNKP
+26 TGTVRDLNNKP
-37 IPGVTVVVKD
+37 IPGATVVVKD

-73 SYLGFERQEVQVA
+73 SYLGFEKQEVQVA
-86 GKTIVS
+86 GKTSIS
-92 ILMKESE
+92 ILLKESE
-99 ANVLTDVVVTGTGL
+99 ANVLTDVVVTGTGI

-122 ITTVNVKDLR
+122 ITTVNVKELR
-132 IPTGNITNALAGN
+132 TPTGNITNALAGN

-153 KSGEPGNNRSDFWIR
+153 GSGEPGNNRSEFWIR

-248 RTPEFVDGPTYA
+248 RTPEFVDGPAYA
-260 ALVNEAKI
+260 ALVNEARN
-268 TRNQEPLYS
+268 TRNQEPMYT
-277 DVELK
+277 DIELM
-282 LFKNGLDPDLY
+282 LFKSGLDPDLY

-309 YRASVNLDGGGSTV
+309 YRAAVNLDGGGSTV

-355 SNYRANVDM
+355 SNYRANIDM

-382 QNFPGLSSDIWKSL
+382 QNFPGLTSDIWKSL
-396 VGQSP
+396 IGQSP
-401 VSTPILYS
+401 ISTPILYS

-446 LEQKLDFLTKGLQT
+446 LEQKLDFITKGLQA
-460 IVRFAYD
+460 IGRFAYD

-496 MKRIS
+496 MKRIT

-524 IYNKLINERHN
+524 IYNTVVNERHN

-550 SNVGADIIKG
+550 SNVGGDIIKG

-587 YTGSENFKIGHQF
+587 YTGSENFKAGHQF

-608 GWNISEES
+608 GWNISEEA
-616 FLKKN
+616 FLKN
-621 AKWLDL
+621 NVKWLDL
-627 FKIRYS
+627 FKVRYS
-633 YGEVGNDNFGANRFP
+633 YGEVGNDNFGNNRFP
-648 YLSEIKER
+648 YLSEIRER
-656 SGYNFGEPISPNY
+656 AGYNFGESISPNY
-669 YAGLYYSQ
+669 YTGLYYSQ

-712 DTREKIFKRRDHLPD
+712 DTREKIFKRREHLAD
-727 MIGVPSRPWANVGK
+727 MVGVPSRPWANVGK

-746 FDGQFNFNK
+746 FDGQFNFFKRINK
-755 RFNQVEFTLR
+755 VDFTLR

-785 PYRMTQGFRYE
+785 PYRMVQGFRYE
-796 QARGLIDMG
+796 QARGLVDLG

-848 GASLT
+848 GASRV

-860 GFSVLWKG
+860 GFSVVWKG
-868 FDINIHLQG
+868 FDVNIHLQG

-889 VYPFANG
+889 VYPFAEG
-896 AWGNVLT
+896 GWGNVLT
-903 EIGNS
+903 DLGDPK
-908 QNRWI
+908 NRWI

-964 TLPSRLMSSI
+964 TLPSKLMSSI

-1007 KYPISKTITLG
+1007 RYPISKTITLG
-1018 LTVNF
+1018 LNVNF